1 MAAGPIILAYFAAWS
16 IYARNYFVADIDGS
30 KITHINYAF
39 ANVNSDLT
47 IVLGD
52 SWADVEKTFPGDTWD
67 QPLRGNFNQLLKLKQ
82 KYPHIQ
88 TLISV
93 GGWVKSFLALLWI
106 CRGDSF
112 RHGLGNSR
120 MLLLLRIVGRNL
132 LNQLLLL

>member
-1 MAAGPIILAYFAAWS
+1 MVVGPILVAYFAAWS

-30 KITHINYAF
+30 QVTHINYAF
-39 ANVNSDLT
+39 ANINSDLT

-67 QPLRGNFNQLLKLKQ
+67 QPLRGNFNQLLKLKV

-93 GGWVKSFLALLWI
+93 GGWVKFSSFHWMFLLMI
-106 CRGDSF
+106 FC
-112 RHGLGNSR
+112 
-120 MLLLLRIVGRNL
+120 
-132 LNQLLLL
+132 

>member
-1 MAAGPIILAYFAAWS
+1 MVAGPIVLAYFAAWS

-67 QPLRGNFNQLLKLKQ
+67 QPLRGNFNQLIKLKQ
-82 KYPHIQ
+82 KHPHIQ

-93 GGWVKSFLALLWI
+93 GGWTWSGKYSDVALTPDSRAKFARSAVNFVRNYSF
-106 CRGDSF
+106 D
-112 RHGLGNSR
+112 GLD
-120 MLLLLRIVGRNL
+120 IDW
-132 LNQLLLL
+132 

>member
-1 MAAGPIILAYFAAWS
+1 MAVGPIILAYFAAWS

-30 KITHINYAF
+30 KVTHINYAF

-88 TLISV
+88 TLISI
-93 GGWVKSFLALLWI
+93 GGWTWSGKFSDVALTSDSRAKFAQSAVAFVKKYSF
-106 CRGDSF
+106 D
-112 RHGLGNSR
+112 GLD
-120 MLLLLRIVGRNL
+120 IDW
-132 LNQLLLL
+132 